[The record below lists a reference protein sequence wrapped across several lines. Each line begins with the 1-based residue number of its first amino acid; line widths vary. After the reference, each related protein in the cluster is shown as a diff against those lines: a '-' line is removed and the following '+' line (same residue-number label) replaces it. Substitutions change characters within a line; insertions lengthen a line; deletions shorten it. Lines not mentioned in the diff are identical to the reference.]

1 MSPESLVA
9 VKEHFKT
16 LKPNYKVE
24 LIVKGKSHLY
34 KVTQQD
40 GKESI
45 LPGVTGVLGIIAKP
59 ALINWAKRESLAIVE
74 RGLLHLLGGKASK
87 RVVIGADFISKLV
100 AEAKANPDKQKD
112 DAATLGTRVHAYV
125 DNVVTGKPLGKIE
138 NDILKPVAGFAAWW
152 QSSGIEILM
161 GDTKVASLKHGYG
174 GSLDALGYDV
184 KNYELILCD
193 WKSARSIHHEFALQI
208 AAYVRAFEETY
219 NVEIGRAII
228 VRFAKDGAFNAG
240 PGFEVVE
247 SRNIDTSFKA
257 FLAAKELQELMKFDH
272 LIRD

>member
-59 ALINWAKRESLAIVE
+59 ALVNWAKKEALAVV
-74 RGLLHLLGGKASK
+74 RAGLLHRLGGKASK
-87 RVVIGADFISKLV
+87 KIAVSADFIDKLIEV
-100 AEAKANPDKQKD
+100 AKANPDKQKD
-112 DAATLGTRVHAYV
+112 DAASLGTRIHAYIDAV
-125 DNVVTGKPLGKIE
+125 ITGKPLGKID
-138 NDILKPVAGFAAWW
+138 NDMLKPVMGFDAWW
-152 QSSGIEILM
+152 KSANIEILM
-161 GDTKVASLKHGYG
+161 GDTRVASLKHGYG
-174 GSLDALGYDV
+174 GSLDALGYDLANMTLV
-184 KNYELILCD
+184 LTD
-193 WKSARSIHHEFALQI
+193 WKSSKGIWLEYALQV
-208 AAYVRAFEETY
+208 AAYCKAFEETFG
-219 NVEIGRAII
+219 IPILRAII
-228 VRFAKDGAFNAG
+228 VRFAKDGQSG
-240 PGFEVVE
+240 TPKGFEVAE
-247 SRNIDTSFKA
+247 LRNIDESFAA
-257 FLAAKELQELMKFDH
+257 FLAAKELQERMKFGH